1 MYCDQTAKENIHC
14 SLIFLLKLKFKSKCK
29 KHVHDLDLDPF
40 FSGLI
45 PDPDLHL
52 NYLDHKQGSKI
63 DLNFTFVAVKHED
76 APPPLLYFT
85 LVFING
91 RDEGFMGGGMR
102 SHF

>member
-1 MYCDQTAKENIHC
+1 
-14 SLIFLLKLKFKSKCK
+14 
-29 KHVHDLDLDPF
+29 
-40 FSGLI
+40 
-45 PDPDLHL
+45 
-52 NYLDHKQGSKI
+52 LDHKQGSKI